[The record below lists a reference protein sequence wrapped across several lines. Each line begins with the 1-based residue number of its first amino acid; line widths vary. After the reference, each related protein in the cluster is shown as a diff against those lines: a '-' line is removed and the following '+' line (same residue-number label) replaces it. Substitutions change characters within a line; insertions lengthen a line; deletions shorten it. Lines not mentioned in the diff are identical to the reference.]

1 MSSCIRLNAMSLR
14 YLFVISL
21 PLIINACASMHQ
33 TPSSTLVPEPVAK
46 HTETSEI
53 RTARTLQIAAV
64 GDIMLGTDFPDDRLP
79 PEDGKQMLSAIANL
93 LNTADITFGNLEGVL
108 LDDGEPVKRCHNPS
122 LCYLFRTPSHYV
134 KHLQQAG
141 FDVMSLAN
149 NHARDFGEQGRSSSM
164 QLLAEASI
172 QHSGREGDIAS
183 WEVQGLNI
191 ALIAYAP
198 FGGSND
204 MLDLNAVAHQVRQL
218 KQSHDLVLVSFH
230 GGAEGSK
237 ALHVPFE
244 QELYYG
250 ENRGDV
256 VAFAHHAID
265 AGADLILGHGP
276 HVPRAIELYKQ
287 RLVAYS
293 LGNFSTYRGFNI
305 RDDNGLAPILLVE
318 MAKNGQFVRGQIV
331 SAIQERPMGTQ
342 LDPEHRAARLIQSLT
357 QIDFP
362 DTPLDIDDDGHISLR
377 TSPAHAVS
385 TPP

>member
-1 MSSCIRLNAMSLR
+1 MPLRRLLVIFFVLILNACTSTHK
-14 YLFVISL
+14 I
-21 PLIINACASMHQ
+21 
-33 TPSSTLVPEPVAK
+33 PSSTSASGPVTKGA
-46 HTETSEI
+46 EVVEI
-53 RTARTLQIAAV
+53 EASLTLQIAAV
-64 GDIMLGTDFPDDRLP
+64 GDIMLGTNFPDDRLP
-79 PEDGKQMLSAIANL
+79 SEDGKQMLLAAGTV
-93 LNTADITFGNLEGVL
+93 LNSADITFGNLEGVL
-108 LDDGEPVKRCHNPS
+108 LDGGAPVKRCHNPS

-134 KHLQQAG
+134 EYLKQAG

-164 QLLAEASI
+164 QLLAEAGI

-183 WEVQGLNI
+183 WDVRGQKI

-198 FGGSND
+198 YGGSNY
-204 MLDLNAVAHQVRQL
+204 MLDLDAVAHQIQNL

-250 ENRGDV
+250 EDRGDV
-256 VAFAHHAID
+256 VEFAHRAID
-265 AGADLILGHGP
+265 AGADLVLGHGP

-293 LGNFSTYRGFNI
+293 LGNFSTARGFNI
-305 RDDNGLAPILLVE
+305 RDDNGLAPILLIE

-331 SAIQERPMGTQ
+331 SAIQRRPMGTL
-342 LDPEHRAARLIQSLT
+342 LDPEHQAARLIQSLT
-357 QIDFP
+357 QVDFP
-362 DTPLDIDDDGHISLR
+362 DTPLRVDSQGHISLI
-377 TSPAHAVS
+377 TSPVHAIN
-385 TPP
+385 TPPSH